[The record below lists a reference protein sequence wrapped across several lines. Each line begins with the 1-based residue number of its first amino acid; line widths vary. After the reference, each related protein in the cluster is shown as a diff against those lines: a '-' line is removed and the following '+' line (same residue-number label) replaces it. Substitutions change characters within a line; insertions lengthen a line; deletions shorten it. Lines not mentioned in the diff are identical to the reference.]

1 MDLPNV
7 ASSLVNNSIDHSQ
20 SELGILASCWRSG
33 DTCTA
38 NVLINGHVIFNLE
51 SKSKLQY
58 TASYKTIGMI
68 YGLTPGKIVI
78 SL

>member
-1 MDLPNV
+1 MDLPTI
-7 ASSLVNNSIDHSQ
+7 ASSLINNTFEKSQ
-20 SELGILASCWRSG
+20 SELGILDKCWRSG

-38 NVLINGHVIFNLE
+38 NVLIDGHVIFNLE

-58 TASYKTIGMI
+58 TASYKKIGMI
-68 YGLTPGKIVI
+68 YVLQPGKTVL